1 MRKAFSDPNLTEEQL
16 DSLAN
21 KFIQDTKN
29 GNHIE
34 NGWGNSTYVVS
45 KVALSALTIVQ
56 QRKFDKDEREDI
68 VINAV
73 HPGFVDTDM
82 TSHKG
87 ILTIEQGADAPSYLA
102 LLPKNVKEPRGQMIW
117 YDRKIVNW
125 YND

>member
-1 MRKAFSDPNLTEEQL
+1 MN
-16 DSLAN
+16 
-21 KFIQDTKN
+21 TKN

-45 KVALSALTIVQ
+45 KVALSALTFIQ

-68 VINAV
+68 VVNAV

-82 TSHKG
+82 TNHKG